1 MTGYQCLVDVA
12 LFIAKKGS
20 FSKLL
25 LSDLLFIGM
34 HYEPR
39 PINCRSGNI
48 RQVLIFARRANSR
61 ISQFFYYN
69 SATKKK

>member
-12 LFIAKKGS
+12 LFIAKRGS

-39 PINCRSGNI
+39 PIYCRSGNI
-48 RQVLIFARRANSR
+48 RQVFNFREEGEFKNLSIFLL
-61 ISQFFYYN
+61 
-69 SATKKK
+69 